1 MEKLTKETFQKWQ
14 NWIEK
19 IENDLQHIIN
29 YQQIYKSFIET
40 VNANI
45 DHINEN
51 NGILFCDFVRE
62 CYATYAMATIRR
74 HSKIERDSISL
85 MKLLDQLKKS
95 SSQFT
100 DEFYLQQYP
109 LEKDELEWQKSTF
122 ESFSKNGKCLS
133 EEIISSD
140 MQTIKEIAGR
150 VSDFVDRAIAHL
162 DQRGIGKNITYEDVT
177 DSVDLFNEIT
187 CKYITLIT
195 SIGYITLKPIIQFDW
210 EKIFTVPLNESGYRR
225 RKKRMRT

>member
-1 MEKLTKETFQKWQ
+1 MEKLKKETFQKWQ
-14 NWIEK
+14 DWIEK
-19 IENDLQHIIN
+19 IKNDLQHVIN
-29 YQQIYKSFIET
+29 YQQIYKSFMEI

-45 DHINEN
+45 DHINKN
-51 NGILFCDFVRE
+51 NGRLFCDFVRE
-62 CYATYAMATIRR
+62 CYATYAMAAIRR

-100 DEFYLQQYP
+100 YEFYLQQYP

-162 DQRGIGKNITYEDVT
+162 DQRGIEKNITYEDVT

-195 SIGYITLKPIIQFDW
+195 SISYITLKPIIQFDW

-225 RKKRMRT
+225 RKKR